1 MFVLIKIKTEI
12 DSGLRL
18 QMLTAMQKEIWEMYK
33 DWLSDQEI
41 IYNSDGES
49 VDDTAQEF
57 LDKIIVKDLTQSQ
70 LDTLTELE
78 VLDDCEFPM
87 WDDFIDD
94 NSLEEEEDD

>member
-41 IYNSDGES
+41 IYNNDGES
-49 VDDTAQEF
+49 IDDTAQEF

-78 VLDDCEFPM
+78 VLDDIEFPM

-94 NSLEEEEDD
+94 NSLEEEDD